1 MITSNDLSKLTP
13 FISKGKVVNME
24 VKEYKQTRNRGPIR
38 EVMLEFEDGTKLIG
52 DLNSPNFTM
61 KKVTGLTTIASYFAR
76 GKYGNNQWRGN
87 FSGLLVKDLI
97 EHYEPKF
104 VIEPMVG
111 GGSSK
116 QVFDEMG
123 INNLCLDL
131 NPKWG
136 GFDALKHELP
146 YSSDF
151 IVWHPPYM
159 AFEGSAMPRY
169 SGVEWGNSPHPS
181 DGSHITNPVEFTK
194 WFNKIQANFYA
205 SLRKG
210 GHLAIL
216 MGDSRFKGNFYSMY
230 KSMDIY
236 GTLEQVIIKKQHNCL
251 SDNFK
256 YLGSKFIP
264 ITHEYLVIIRK
275 DDNYV
280 FPCHIV
286 KNIPIDI
293 RKSEKVTW
301 KTLIQATLENM
312 GGKATVAQL
321 YNALSEHQKANANNN
336 VREKIRQVL
345 GKYTEE
351 FERVSDGVFKL
362 RDLSSNI
369 RNTIVS
375 KAI

>member
-1 MITSNDLSKLTP
+1 MINSDDLKKLTP
-13 FISKGKVVNME
+13 FISKGKVVNIE

-38 EVMLEFEDGTKLIG
+38 EVLLEFEDGAKLIG
-52 DLNSPNFTM
+52 DLNNPNFNMRRT
-61 KKVTGLTTIASYFAR
+61 TGITTICSYFAR

-97 EHYEPKF
+97 EHYNPKF
-104 VIEPMVG
+104 AIDPMVG
-111 GGSSK
+111 GGTSK
-116 QVFDEMG
+116 QVFDDIG
-123 INNLCLDL
+123 VNSLCLDL

-146 YSSDF
+146 CSSDF
-151 IVWHPPYM
+151 IIWHPPYM

-169 SGVEWGNSPHPS
+169 SGIEWGTKSHPS
-181 DGSHITNPVEFTK
+181 DGSHITNPAEFTK

-205 SLRKG
+205 ALRKNG
-210 GHLAIL
+210 RMAIV
-216 MGDSRFKGNFYSMY
+216 MGDSRYKGNFYSMF

-236 GTLEQVIIKKQHNCL
+236 GTLEQVIIKEQHNCI
-251 SDNFK
+251 SDSFK
-256 YLGSKFIP
+256 YSGSKFIP
-264 ITHEYLVIIRK
+264 IQHEYLVIIRK

-293 RKSEKVTW
+293 RKSEKITW
-301 KTLIQATLENM
+301 KTLVQATLENM
-312 GGKATVAQL
+312 GGMATVSQL
-321 YNALSEHQKANANNN
+321 YYALEGHQKSKNNN

-345 GKYTEE
+345 GRYSEE

-362 RDLSSNI
+362 RDLSSKV
-369 RNTIVS
+369 RNKIIS
-375 KAI
+375 EAM